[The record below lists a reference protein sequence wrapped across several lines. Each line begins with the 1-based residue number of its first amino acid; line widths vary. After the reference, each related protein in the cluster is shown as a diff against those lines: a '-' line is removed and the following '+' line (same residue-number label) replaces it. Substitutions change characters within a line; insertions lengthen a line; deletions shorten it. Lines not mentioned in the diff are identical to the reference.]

1 MPKAHDDAVPA
12 VSGGAQSLTPG
23 DHHPLHAPDPLTGS
37 SPGDLPAPH
46 GSGSSSGELA
56 APHLPGS
63 SPGDERAAH
72 PPDAS
77 PGPSRLPSRL
87 AARANAHRPG
97 PSGAAAEP
105 EDRALRPAGGQDG
118 GAPRMT
124 GTPGDGAPRR
134 SGARATGPD
143 GSGASGARM
152 SGRDDP
158 RTSEQRETEQ
168 GGADAGAAEP
178 RAGSVGRI
186 PGLRPRRRPG
196 DGGEVAG
203 ADVDFVDGLAAPT
216 RRTVVAWLTEKP
228 SKATRQARL
237 QVLAA
242 FLRWLQDAEPALDPL
257 AATGAHLD
265 AYCNGA
271 LSGTLTVGVRTPGR
285 PLSPATVSRKRAM
298 LSAFYTFAWQ
308 RGAVRPGPI
317 PALTPGD
324 RRLLRKGVARLAA
337 EGKPAEAAAVALLD
351 ATGAPV
357 SSLAG
362 ITLQDLRAVTAGE
375 PAIVTVP
382 DGRGDL
388 VAFPVPPVARPLLR
402 TLSSSRTPGE
412 PLIRQ
417 QDGHPVDVQWVKAAL
432 TEAALAGGIPR
443 RRAEALDPYMM
454 QAPTVSDL
462 LRTHAPR

>member
-1 MPKAHDDAVPA
+1 MPKAHDDAAVPA
-12 VSGGAQSLTPG
+12 VSGGAQSLTSG
-23 DHHPLHAPDPLTGS
+23 DDHSLHGPDPLTG
-37 SPGDLPAPH
+37 DLAAPH
-46 GSGSSSGELA
+46 RSGSLPGELA

-63 SPGDERAAH
+63 LPGDERAAH
-72 PPDAS
+72 PPDPL

-87 AARANAHRPG
+87 AARASGPRSGPAGASPG
-97 PSGAAAEP
+97 TAGEP
-105 EDRALRPAGGQDG
+105 EGHALRAAGGPDDRNPG
-118 GAPRMT
+118 MT
-124 GTPGDGAPRR
+124 GGPEDG
-134 SGARATGPD
+134 
-143 GSGASGARM
+143 
-152 SGRDDP
+152 DP
-158 RTSEQRETEQ
+158 RTSEPQASGQ
-168 GGADAGAAEP
+168 GDLDAGTAEP

-285 PLSPATVSRKRAM
+285 PLSPTTVSRKRAM

-337 EGKPAEAAAVALLD
+337 EGKPAEAVAVALLD

-375 PAIVTVP
+375 PAIVTVA

-412 PLIRQ
+412 PLIKQ
-417 QDGHPVDVQWVKAAL
+417 EDGHPVDVRWVKEAL

-443 RRAEALDPYMM
+443 RRAEALDPHMM